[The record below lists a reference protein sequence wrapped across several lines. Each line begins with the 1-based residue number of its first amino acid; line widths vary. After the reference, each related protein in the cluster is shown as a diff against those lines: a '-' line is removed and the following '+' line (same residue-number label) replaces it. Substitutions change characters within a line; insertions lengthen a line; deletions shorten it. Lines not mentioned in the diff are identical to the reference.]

1 MVNVLDESVRAR
13 RSFVKLLVIAFCLVL
28 VPRAYAIQANLPEQ
42 SPTLSIR
49 GKVLQEPDGQ
59 PIRKANVQLNGRKG
73 PTAAQYSAVT
83 DVEGQFTIEDVQ
95 PGQYGVIVEHP
106 GFVQS
111 NAGGHLTTIS
121 VQPSSGR
128 NDLILHMQAAAVIT
142 GKIVD
147 LDGDPMRDV
156 RVSATRAGSV
166 GARRNSNN
174 VGSGQTNDLGEFR
187 ISDLRAGR
195 YKITASP
202 PQGSRASNPKDGS
215 SGKEQ
220 SIYLTTYYP
229 SVLDEGQA
237 VAVEVHS
244 GAETR
249 INFGLLT
256 GRAYRVSGSVTG
268 VPSKGSM
275 AQIMLQAKGSGGSQ
289 MIPQELSDGGRF
301 EFTNVLPGS
310 YVARLIIVT
319 FDSGQP
325 AMQMLRLGQP
335 IEVSNAHVEGLR
347 LQPEA
352 GGQVRGKF
360 RLDAGQKFDWTQ
372 LTVTLVPVE
381 EHGAEVAL
389 EGGMDIPTISSVN
402 IDGTFELKNVP
413 GGDYQMVVGTRSND
427 FRDYFTKSVNLDG
440 RDVADSGFPVR
451 PEPYLDV
458 VISANGASIAGT
470 VVDGNG
476 QPIANATVVDVPSG
490 EHRMR
495 PDLYQRDTSDE
506 NGHFS
511 LRGLNPGKY
520 TVLAFEEL
528 QEDVR
533 QREFLKT
540 YETRGETLQLD
551 QGTRKSVLLKLI
563 P

>member
-1 MVNVLDESVRAR
+1 
-13 RSFVKLLVIAFCLVL
+13 VKLLVIAFCLIL
-28 VPRAYAIQANLPEQ
+28 VPRAYVIQANPPQQ
-42 SPTLSIR
+42 SPALSIR
-49 GKVLQEPDGQ
+49 GKVLQEPNGQ
-59 PIRKANVQLNGRKG
+59 PIRKANVELNGRKG
-73 PTAAQYSAVT
+73 PTAAQYSTVT
-83 DVEGQFTIEDVQ
+83 DTEGQFTIEDVQ
-95 PGQYGVIVEHP
+95 PGQYGVVVEHP

-111 NAGGHLTTIS
+111 NTSGHLTTIS
-121 VQPSSGR
+121 VQPGSGR
-128 NDLILHMQAAAVIT
+128 NDLVLHMQAAAVIT

-156 RVSATRAGSV
+156 SVSAARAGSV
-166 GARRNSNN
+166 SARRSSNN
-174 VGSGQTNDLGEFR
+174 FGSGATNDLGEFR

-202 PQGSRASNPKDGS
+202 PQRSRASNPKDSS

-229 SVLDEGQA
+229 DVLDENQA
-237 VAVEVHS
+237 VAVEIHP

-268 VPSKGSM
+268 IPSKGIM
-275 AQIMLQAKGSGGSQ
+275 AQIMLQAKSSGGAQ
-289 MIPQELSDGGRF
+289 MAPQELGEGGRF
-301 EFTNVLPGS
+301 EFTSVLPGS

-319 FDSGQP
+319 FEGGQP

-352 GGQVRGKF
+352 SGQVRGKF
-360 RLDAGQKFDWTQ
+360 RLDTGQKFDWTQ
-372 LTVTLVPVE
+372 LTVALIPAE
-381 EHGAEVAL
+381 EHGAEVAW
-389 EGGMDIPTISSVN
+389 EGGMGVPTISSAN

-413 GGDYQMVVGTRSND
+413 GGDYQLVVGAKSND
-427 FRDYFTKSVNLDG
+427 LRDYFTKSVNLEG
-440 RDVADSGFPVR
+440 RDVSDSGFPVR
-451 PEPYLDV
+451 AEPYLDV

-476 QPIANATVVDVPSG
+476 QPVANATVVDVPSG

-506 NGHFS
+506 TGHFS
-511 LRGLNPGKY
+511 LRGLNPAKY

-533 QREFLKT
+533 QPEFLKT
-540 YETRGETLQLD
+540 YEARGETVQLD
-551 QGTRKSVLLKLI
+551 EGTRKSVVLKLI
-563 P
+563 PQDSGVP